1 MTLMNDHLFGSIL
14 VKPGNA
20 LVYVMLNTRAC
31 YLISSL
37 IFLAYDDLNQRAHK
51 NTHSYVLLIKDS
63 PTGQTS
69 EFGMI
74 IQLNPP

>member
-1 MTLMNDHLFGSIL
+1 MTLMNDPLFGSIL
-14 VKPGNA
+14 VKPCNA
-20 LVYVMLNTRAC
+20 LVYVMLNTCAR
-31 YLISSL
+31 YLMFSL
-37 IFLAYDDLNQRAHK
+37 IFLAYDLNQRAHK